1 MNAKIP
7 MLLLMGCTASG
18 KSKLAFDIAQKLSG
32 EIISVDSM
40 KVYRQMDIGTAKPSL
55 ANRQA
60 VKHHLI
66 DVVDACEPYGIGPFM
81 AAADSAIKSCNA
93 LQRPIIAAGG
103 TGMYLRGLLEGLFE
117 SPPASQSLRDNYQ
130 TIFDA
135 SGSAPLHTTLAEVDP
150 AGAQRIHSNDF
161 KRISRALEVFE
172 LTGKPIASFQTQF
185 KSGEYKYPWTVIE
198 IKRDKADASSR
209 INQRVK
215 KMIEDGL
222 IAEVDMLIAS
232 GLSQQAA
239 QAVGYAEIIKYRNN
253 EYTLD
258 EAIERIK
265 INSRRLAKHQRT
277 WFRSFNGV
285 LQYNVAP
292 DDTVAD
298 VSERIMTDL
307 NNKGII

>member
-7 MLLLMGCTASG
+7 MLLVMGCTASG

-40 KVYRQMDIGTAKPSL
+40 KVYRKMDIGTAKPPL
-55 ANRQA
+55 ASRQK

-66 DVVDACEPYGIGPFM
+66 DVVDACDSYGIGPFI
-81 AAADSAIKSCNA
+81 AAADKAIKSCNA

-117 SPPASQSLRDNYQ
+117 SPPASETLRDKYQ
-130 TIFDA
+130 AISDA
-135 SGSAPLHTTLAEVDP
+135 SGSETLHNTLAQVDP
-150 AGAQRIHSNDF
+150 EGAQRIHRNDF

-198 IKRDKADASSR
+198 IKRDKDDASMR

-215 KMIEDGL
+215 KMIDDGL
-222 IAEVDMLIAS
+222 VAEVDMLIES
-232 GLSQQAA
+232 GMSHQAA
-239 QAVGYAEIIKYRNN
+239 QAVGYAEIIKYRNK
-253 EYTLD
+253 EYTLE
-258 EAIERIK
+258 EAIEKIK

-277 WFRSFNGV
+277 WFRSFTGV
-285 LQYNVAP
+285 LQYDVAP
-292 DDTVAD
+292 DDTVERL
-298 VSERIMTDL
+298 SEHILKDL
-307 NNKGII
+307 TNKAII